1 MSVALITGAATG
13 IGNLTAMALAGAGH
27 TVYAS
32 MRDPDGHNAGHAREL
47 REQAQAD
54 RRDLRIV
61 ELDVQSQVSAEQ
73 AVATIL
79 DDAGRLDV
87 VVQNAGHLD
96 VGYVEA
102 FSAEE
107 IAQLFDINVLGAHRV
122 NRAALPHMRVRGSGT
137 LLYVGSTTSV
147 SVAPFLGP
155 YVTSTF
161 AFDALA
167 MVTSYEVSQFGIE
180 TTIVMPGAFT
190 QGTEHFPSA
199 TRASD
204 DAVTAAYAKLDPL
217 VARNE
222 AATARARRLRRRRG
236 PSRRGRGD
244 HADPRPSAR
253 GEAVSQRCRLHP
265 IRRRRGDR
273 RHRALPSRL
282 RHTDGIRRA
291 ARAPS
296 PAAMTRFSLVPR
308 LECAP

>member
-32 MRDPDGHNAGHAREL
+32 MRDPDGHNAGRAREL

-61 ELDVQSQVSAEQ
+61 ELDVQSQVSAER
-73 AVATIL
+73 AIATIL

-137 LLYVGSTTSV
+137 LLYVRSTTSV
-147 SVAPFLGP
+147 SVPPFLGP

-190 QGTEHFPSA
+190 QARSTSPARRARATTRSPRPTRSSTRSSPA
-199 TRASD
+199 TR
-204 DAVTAAYAKLDPL
+204 
-217 VARNE
+217 
-222 AATARARRLRRRRG
+222 
-236 PSRRGRGD
+236 
-244 HADPRPSAR
+244 PRPPGSSPQASTRTQSPWPRRSR
-253 GEAVSQRCRLHP
+253 GSSPFRPGRSRFA
-265 IRRRRGDR
+265 
-273 RHRALPSRL
+273 ALS
-282 RHTDGIRRA
+282 T
-291 ARAPS
+291 S
-296 PAAMTRFSLVPR
+296 PNPTSKR
-308 LECAP
+308 

>member
-61 ELDVQSQVSAEQ
+61 ELDVQSQVSAER
-73 AVATIL
+73 A
-79 DDAGRLDV
+79 
-87 VVQNAGHLD
+87 
-96 VGYVEA
+96 
-102 FSAEE
+102 
-107 IAQLFDINVLGAHRV
+107 IAI
-122 NRAALPHMRVRGSGT
+122 
-137 LLYVGSTTSV
+137 
-147 SVAPFLGP
+147 LGP

-222 AATARARRLRRRRG
+222 AATAGLVASGVDADPVAVAEEITRILALPPGAKPFRSVVDFTQSDVEEVIAVTER
-236 PSRRGRGD
+236 SRRDFVTRMGFG
-244 HADPRPSAR
+244 ALLELQVP
-253 GEAVSQRCRLHP
+253 QR
-265 IRRRRGDR
+265 
-273 RHRALPSRL
+273 
-282 RHTDGIRRA
+282 
-291 ARAPS
+291 
-296 PAAMTRFSLVPR
+296 
-308 LECAP
+308 

>member
-61 ELDVQSQVSAEQ
+61 ELDVQSQVSAER
-73 AVATIL
+73 AIATIL

-222 AATARARRLRRRRG
+222 AATAGLVASGVDADPVAVAEEITRILALPPGAKPFRSVVDFTQSDVEEVIAVTER
-236 PSRRGRGD
+236 SRRDFVTRMGFG
-244 HADPRPSAR
+244 ALLELQVP
-253 GEAVSQRCRLHP
+253 QR
-265 IRRRRGDR
+265 
-273 RHRALPSRL
+273 
-282 RHTDGIRRA
+282 
-291 ARAPS
+291 
-296 PAAMTRFSLVPR
+296 
-308 LECAP
+308 